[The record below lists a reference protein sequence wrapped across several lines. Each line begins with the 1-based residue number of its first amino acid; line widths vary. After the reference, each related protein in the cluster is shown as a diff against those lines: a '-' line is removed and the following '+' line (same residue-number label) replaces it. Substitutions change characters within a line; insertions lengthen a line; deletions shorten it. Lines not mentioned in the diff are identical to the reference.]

1 MKILNISRIGNRI
14 KDLDVIGVNADGC
27 LILCGSGEEMT
38 CFRSGSIVHR
48 LLFFEYDS
56 DNDCLNENIFKDLY
70 VPKILSSTFCY
81 DALTDNGIGF
91 FIEAADGE
99 SINIVKCDF
108 NSHNFERLFSISN
121 VYGNSISDSQIQLIL
136 LTQRYFAIKIFNKK
150 TCIIYV
156 WDTEKK
162 ERYDVLFSENDDMR
176 YAHLDY
182 LSIDDIPYLLV
193 QKRGKSNWKMEFYL
207 HQWEKTTEFNKYKD
221 EKLFLFPLQKLIS
234 EGKIVLHENYIIAQ
248 VDEKQELL
256 YHSYAKKC
264 IVYSYMHFN
273 KHNKEGFF
281 QEELFFYDTYKKQIT
296 DHFTL
301 DGLLLV
307 SKKGCVYEYS
317 NDKNYMIVKN
327 LRGNKTYNL
336 PYQNAGLLNVIDE
349 ALILNIKSEIIIFDL
364 KNLREV
370 GRYYSEDKKLNV
382 PSQVRALA
390 IELKHKYFE
399 KENLLVM
406 Y

>member
-1 MKILNISRIGNRI
+1 
-14 KDLDVIGVNADGC
+14 
-27 LILCGSGEEMT
+27 MT
-38 CFRSGSIVHR
+38 CFRSGSFAHR

-56 DNDCLNENIFKDLY
+56 DADSFKKIFKDICVLQ
-70 VPKILSSTFCY
+70 ISSSAFCN
-81 DALTDNGIGF
+81 DVLIDSGLGF
-91 FIEAADGE
+91 FIEAGDGE
-99 SINIVKCDF
+99 SINIIKCDF
-108 NSHNFERLFSISN
+108 NSHTFERLFSISD
-121 VYGNSISDSQIQLIL
+121 VYGISIFDSQIQLIL

-176 YAHLDY
+176 YARLDY

-193 QKRGKSNWKMEFYL
+193 QKRGKSNWKMEFYI

-221 EKLFLFPLQKLIS
+221 EKLFLFPLQKLIR
-234 EGKIVLHENYIIAQ
+234 EGEIVLHENYIIAQ
-248 VDEKQELL
+248 ADENQELL
-256 YHSYAKKC
+256 YHSYTKKC
-264 IVYSYMHFN
+264 IVYSYMNF
-273 KHNKEGFF
+273 KKYNKEGFF

-296 DHFTL
+296 DHFIL

-317 NDKNYMIVKN
+317 NDEKYLIVKD

-336 PYQNAGLLNVIDE
+336 PYQNAGLLNIIDE
-349 ALILNIKSEIIIFDL
+349 ALIFKIKSEIIIFDL

-370 GRYYSEDKKLNV
+370 GRYYSKDKKLNA
-382 PSQVRALA
+382 PSQVRAFAL
-390 IELKHKYFE
+390 ELKHKYFE